1 MIERTCALIKP
12 DAVRNHTIGGIIS
25 MIEDNGFTILRLQ
38 QLDLT
43 RAKAE
48 SFYEIHKSRPFFNE
62 LVTFMSSGPIVAMAL
77 EKNNAVNDWRQLMG
91 ETNPEKAAEGTIRKI
106 YGTNTGEN
114 ATHGS
119 DSAENAKKELTFF
132 FPDL

>member
-25 MIEDNGFTILRLQ
+25 MIEKDGFTILRLKQ
-38 QLDLT
+38 TTLT
-43 RAKAE
+43 RAQAE
-48 SFYEIHKSRPFFNE
+48 SFYQIHKNRSFFNE

-77 EKNNAVNDWRQLMG
+77 EKENAVSDWRKLMG

-119 DSAENAKKELTFF
+119 DSIENAKQELSFF
-132 FPDL
+132 FQDL